1 MIVVVFNFRWRQ
13 GCFQSNGLILTFFF
27 LKHLA
32 DSLLVAVKIKPLFFF
47 FLFSPLNFLSSNQH
61 HSLSQRLYRFLLLF
75 SRSVMSDSLWP
86 FGLHHASLSC
96 PSLSHGVCLRSCPL
110 NWWCHSSRLILCRPL
125 LLLSSIFP
133 SIRVFSSESAL
144 CISWPKDWSLSFST
158 SPSNEYSG
166 LINFRIDWFELLP
179 VQGTLK
185 SFLQHNSKA
194 LILQCS
200 AFFMV
205 QLSHPYTTI
214 GKIIALAIRTFVG
227 KVMSLL
233 LNTLSRFVIAFLPR
247 SKCLLNSWLQSLSTV
262 ILEPKKIKSLTVSIF
277 FPIYLPWCDGTG
289 CHDLSFLNV
298 EFFGKD
304 WGQEE
309 NGTTEEEMVGWHHR
323 LNGHEF
329 G

>member
-1 MIVVVFNFRWRQ
+1 METRLFPKQWLN
-13 GCFQSNGLILTFFF
+13 SNFFF

-86 FGLHHASLSC
+86 CGLHHASLSC

-110 NWWCHSSRLILCRPL
+110 NWWCHSRRLILCRP

-144 CISWPKDWSLSFST
+144 WISWPKDWRLSFST

-205 QLSHPYTTI
+205 QLSHPYTTV
-214 GKIIALAIRTFVG
+214 GKIIALALWTFVG

-247 SKCLLNSWLQSLSTV
+247 SKHLLILWL
-262 ILEPKKIKSLTVSIF
+262 
-277 FPIYLPWCDGTG
+277 
-289 CHDLSFLNV
+289 
-298 EFFGKD
+298 
-304 WGQEE
+304 
-309 NGTTEEEMVGWHHR
+309 
-323 LNGHEF
+323 
-329 G
+329 